1 MTDPKISMTTTNREV
16 RRRHQVLTV
25 AACGVLLGAV
35 DLLLQRTLPY
45 PWANLANSSAV
56 WALGAF
62 GIGWWLRAG
71 WWRSA
76 LAGIVLLVVA
86 VQVYHLTAAVVMDDD
101 VQMLWS
107 PTGIMWSAF
116 GVLAGALFGAAGG
129 LTHDRRPWLRPIAVA
144 MPGAVLLAEAAMLVD
159 RSDNPGRGPNYRT
172 DSLQTAAIEA
182 ILGVALILLVARTNR
197 VRLLALTA
205 AIVLAAIGFAGF
217 TVAGFGD

>member
-1 MTDPKISMTTTNREV
+1 MTTGHKTRP
-16 RRRHQVLTV
+16 RHRDLTAVALTV
-25 AACGVLLGAV
+25 VICGILLGAV

-62 GIGWWLRAG
+62 GIGRWLNAG

-86 VQVYHLTAAVVMDDD
+86 VEAYYLAAVVLMNDNA
-101 VQMLWS
+101 QNLWS
-107 PTGIMWSAF
+107 PTAMAWLFF
-116 GVLAGALFGAAGG
+116 GVLAGALFGAAGA
-129 LTHDRRPWLRPIAVA
+129 LSRSELSWLQTIAVA

-159 RSDNPGRGPNYRT
+159 RSGNPGRGADYRA

-182 ILGVALILLVARTNR
+182 VLGVTLILLIAPTHR
-197 VRLLALTA
+197 VRLQALAA
-205 AIVLAAIGFAGF
+205 ATVLAAIGFAGF
-217 TVAGFGD
+217 TVAGFGN